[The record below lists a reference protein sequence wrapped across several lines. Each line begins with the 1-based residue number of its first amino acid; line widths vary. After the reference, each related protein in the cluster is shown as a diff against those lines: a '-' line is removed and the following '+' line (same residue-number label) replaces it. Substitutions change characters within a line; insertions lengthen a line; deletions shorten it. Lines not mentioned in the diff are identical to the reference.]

1 MVGTVVTTKG
11 SETEG
16 RIILEHS
23 KLQMSALMEGS
34 FFHLEILLTFIP
46 SPAAP
51 NPWPET
57 LPPGSPPWFQAPG
70 NEDPRASEK

>member
-1 MVGTVVTTKG
+1 MGTVVTMKG

-23 KLQMSALMEGS
+23 KLQMSALMEGGS
-34 FFHLEILLTFIP
+34 FHLQALLTFIP
-46 SPAAP
+46 SPATP

-57 LPPGSPPWFQAPG
+57 LPPRSPPWFQAPG
-70 NEDPRASEK
+70 NEDPQASEK